1 MKPAKPM
8 MLLLLA
14 AALAAPFPVLADV
27 PAATED
33 GLQRVP
39 LAGIDV
45 AYVRPGASIAGY
57 SRVLL
62 GPVSIAFR
70 GGWERDVAPGPN
82 KRVSESDMQKTRE
95 RLGTLLHEEV
105 VKALTAGGYVI
116 ADAPSADV
124 MQLDLGVSDL
134 YVTMPQQRQG
144 PDEVYAFT
152 AGEMI
157 LVAEVSDSVSGEIQ
171 ARIFDHAK
179 AKESH
184 QMQRISRAENAR
196 EARKIAEAWAQ
207 TIRERLDAARAKT
220 APAP

>member
-1 MKPAKPM
+1 MKLAKPM
-8 MLLLLA
+8 TMLLLA
-14 AALAAPFPVLADV
+14 AAFAAPIPALAEI
-27 PAATED
+27 AASTED

-45 AYVRPGASIAGY
+45 AYVRPGASIAEY

-82 KRVSESDMQKTRE
+82 KRVSEHDMQKTRE

-116 ADAPSADV
+116 ADAPAADV

-179 AKESH
+179 AKETH
-184 QMQRISRAENAR
+184 TMQRISRAENAR

-207 TIRERLDAARAKT
+207 TIRERLDAARAKA